1 MWLTISLGIV
11 AGLSLLLYGIQMMA
25 AGLQKTAGNRLRLF
39 VEFLTKN
46 RFIGLI
52 VGMVVTMI
60 IHSSSATSVMVVGF
74 VNSGIMTLQ
83 QAVGVIMGANIGT
96 TVTGQLLSF
105 DIVKYAP
112 LALGAGLILQATGK
126 TTKRRN
132 VAEILIG
139 FGILFVG
146 MGLLK
151 GAMTPLKEFP
161 QFEEYLIKWGS
172 NPFLGVLLGFMIT
185 LVMQSSAATIGIL
198 IALGSEGLLPLSA
211 ALYIVYGDNIGTCTT
226 ALISSI
232 GSSRNA
238 RRVAL
243 IHLMF
248 NIIGTLI
255 FVAILGKPLYQVVT
269 YFNPSD
275 VARQIANAHSLFNIV
290 NVVLLFPAAG
300 LLVKL
305 SQLLIPD
312 KVEEGTFIHLD
323 PRILTTPAIAL
334 KNTLGETRNMANL
347 AKESLQL
354 AILAYRNKDESYMR
368 KSLDM
373 EQDINTYQ
381 RSIMAYLQ
389 DLSETN
395 LSTQDRRVVDALFN
409 TVNDI
414 ERIGD
419 HAENIAE
426 LSEAYIH
433 DQVQFDPEALKEIRE
448 VIDHV
453 LLTFDTAIES
463 MVTGDLSKANQV
475 VVFEEE
481 MDQMEE
487 RYRQSHIARMHTK
500 EASIESGVIFLDFL
514 SNLERISDHCMN
526 IADTII
532 SLESANTKGLF
543 LTEEEQHPKEED

>member
-46 RFIGLI
+46 RFIGLL

-112 LALGAGLILQATGK
+112 LALGGGLILQSLSK
-126 TTKRRN
+126 TTRKRN
-132 VAEILIG
+132 FAEILIG

-151 GAMTPLKEFP
+151 SSMNPLKEFP
-161 QFEEYLIKWGS
+161 QFEEMLIKWGS
-172 NPFLGVLLGFMIT
+172 NPLLGVLLGFIIT
-185 LVMQSSAATIGIL
+185 LIMQSSAATIGLL
-198 IALGSEGLLPLSA
+198 IALGSEGLIPITA

-255 FVAILGKPLYQVVT
+255 FVLFLGKPLYSIVT
-269 YFNPSD
+269 YFNPTD

-290 NVVLLFPAAG
+290 NVILLFPAAG

-305 SQLLIPD
+305 SRIIIPD

-323 PRILTTPAIAL
+323 PRILATPAIAL
-334 KNTLGETRNMANL
+334 KNTLAETRNMANL
-347 AKESLQL
+347 AKESLKF
-354 AILAYRNKDESYMR
+354 AILAYREKNEEHMR
-368 KSLDM
+368 KSLNM

-389 DLSETN
+389 KLSKTN
-395 LSTQDRRVVDALFN
+395 LSNHDRRVVDALFN

-426 LSEAYIH
+426 LSQSYMADNVE
-433 DQVQFDPEALKEIRE
+433 FDPEALSELRE

-453 LLTFDTAIES
+453 LMTFRTTIEA
-463 MVTGDLSKANQV
+463 MTTGDKEKAKQV
-475 VVFEEE
+475 IVYEEQ
-481 MDQMEE
+481 MDELEE
-487 RYRQSHIARMHTK
+487 LYRQNHISRMHKK
-500 EASIESGVIFLDFL
+500 EASIESGVIFLDFV

-526 IADTII
+526 VADTILA
-532 SLESANTKGLF
+532 LEEDKTKGLF
-543 LTEEEQHPKEED
+543 LTEEEFNLEDEE